1 MHVGLQTGWISKH
14 LLANIALVPSLSLH
28 SFLSVVSSSSWG
40 HGWRVQVFVFV
51 VDDAFLDFLDD
62 AFGLSRFSFR
72 RRRRR
77 EFSVWIFRW
86 TRLSGKALGFTT
98 SFVLNKSRF
107 FFLYLMMIR
116 LEIII
121 LVRNPRTQHRWLLFF
136 HLQNRPRVHRSFRM
150 WIFPSAAHSSSFV
163 VMPREIL
170 FIQNINAFRFFSR
183 MWFEMSLDQNTKNSH
198 KMPTLKPSKEI
209 WIRTRLTN
217 KRERSRDLFHVY
229 HWMRVSLLF
238 IPSVYI

>member
-1 MHVGLQTGWISKH
+1 MIC
-14 LLANIALVPSLSLH
+14 LV
-28 SFLSVVSSSSWG
+28 
-40 HGWRVQVFVFV
+40 
-51 VDDAFLDFLDD
+51 
-62 AFGLSRFSFR
+62 
-72 RRRRR
+72 
-77 EFSVWIFRW
+77 E
-86 TRLSGKALGFTT
+86 
-98 SFVLNKSRF
+98 
-107 FFLYLMMIR
+107 
-116 LEIII
+116 II

-238 IPSVYI
+238 IHFCVHLERVKVGHFSPKFPYKTGEIPWQISLLPRV